1 MLQWIAMAV
10 LTAAASLAVL
20 APLYRTGRARRS
32 AGGTAAIYRDQFDE
46 IDRDL
51 ARGVVGDAD
60 ADAARTEI
68 ARRLIKAADDT
79 EPGISGRPADLRM
92 ATIVGAGVIPL
103 AAVALYLAVGA
114 PGAGDA
120 PLAARMQAPVV
131 EQDVAMLVARVEA
144 RLAAAPEDGD
154 GWAVIAPIYARLG
167 RHADAATAYANAIR
181 ILGATADREAALGEA
196 ITEAN
201 EGVVTPEA
209 RRAFERARAFDPQAI
224 RPRFFLAVALGQNG
238 DAPAAI
244 AAWERLLADA
254 PADGAAWVAAARAE
268 LARQQA
274 HLGRAE

>member
-1 MLQWIAMAV
+1 MAV

-20 APLYRTGRARRS
+20 APLYRAGNARRS
-32 AGGTAAIYRDQFDE
+32 ASGAAAIYRDQLDE

-51 ARGVVGDAD
+51 DRGVVADAD

-68 ARRLIKAADDT
+68 ARRLIKAAGAN
-79 EPGISGRPADLRM
+79 EPVTSGRPAELRV
-92 ATIVGAGVIPL
+92 ATIIGVGAIPL
-103 AAVALYLAVGA
+103 AAVALYLAIGA
-114 PGAGDA
+114 PGASDA
-120 PLAARMQAPVV
+120 PLAAREQAPVV
-131 EQDVAMLVARVEA
+131 EQDIAMLIARVEA
-144 RLAAAPEDGD
+144 RLATAPEGGE
-154 GWAVIAPIYARLG
+154 GWAAIAPIYARLG

-196 ITEAN
+196 LTEAN
-201 EGVVTPEA
+201 EGVVAAEA
-209 RRAFERARAFDPQAI
+209 RRAFERARALDPQAI

-254 PADGAAWVAAARAE
+254 PPEGAAWVAAARAE

-274 HLGRAE
+274 RLGRAE